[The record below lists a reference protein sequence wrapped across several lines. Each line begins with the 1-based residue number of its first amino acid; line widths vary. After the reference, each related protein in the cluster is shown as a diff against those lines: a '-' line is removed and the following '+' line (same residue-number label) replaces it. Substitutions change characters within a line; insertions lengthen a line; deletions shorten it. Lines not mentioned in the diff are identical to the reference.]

1 MKSWTTNKNLPV
13 TRQTAFLV
21 SIHSPTYLLR
31 LLWIV
36 YDSKD
41 RIFEIS
47 IFLVSDNVIILSLI
61 LFRRVVRL
69 SSLLTLLGG
78 SSE

>member
-13 TRQTAFLV
+13 TRQTAFL
-21 SIHSPTYLLR
+21 ISPTYLLR

-47 IFLVSDNVIILSLI
+47 FFYYQIINVIILSLI

>member
-13 TRQTAFLV
+13 TRQTAFL
-21 SIHSPTYLLR
+21 ISPTYLLR

>member
-1 MKSWTTNKNLPV
+1 MKSWTTYKNLPV
-13 TRQTAFLV
+13 TRQTAFL
-21 SIHSPTYLLR
+21 ISPTYLLR

>member
-21 SIHSPTYLLR
+21 SPTYLLR

-69 SSLLTLLGG
+69 SSLLTLLGD

>member
-21 SIHSPTYLLR
+21 SPTYLLR

>member
-1 MKSWTTNKNLPV
+1 MIQKIE
-13 TRQTAFLV
+13 FLKF
-21 SIHSPTYLLR
+21 H
-31 LLWIV
+31 
-36 YDSKD
+36 
-41 RIFEIS
+41 
-47 IFLVSDNVIILSLI
+47 FLVSDNVIILSLI

>member
-13 TRQTAFLV
+13 TRQTAFL
-21 SIHSPTYLLR
+21 ISPTYLLR
-31 LLWIV
+31 LLCIV

-41 RIFEIS
+41 RIFENF

-78 SSE
+78 SSK

>member
-13 TRQTAFLV
+13 TRQTAFL
-21 SIHSPTYLLR
+21 ISPTYLLR

-69 SSLLTLLGG
+69 GSLLTLLGG